1 MTDDTKKILE
11 DLEKR
16 LQEDE
21 LLMDMPESILEEPDE
36 QSVSQVLDQLMTEPA
51 FEDPD
56 QMSVAQGD
64 VEAYHNYSNDYGQ
77 EQQYDDVDM
86 DMEQEYGVEEK
97 PERTVN
103 KQDLLQII
111 LMAIASFLCLGIIGV
126 LIYWIETFLS

>member
-36 QSVSQVLDQLMTEPA
+36 QPVSQVLDQLMTEPA

>member
-16 LQEDE
+16 LQEDD
-21 LLMDMPESILEEPDE
+21 LLTDMPDSILEEPDE
-36 QSVSQVLDQLMTEPA
+36 QSVTQVLDRLMTEPA

-77 EQQYDDVDM
+77 EQEYGDVDM
-86 DMEQEYGVEEK
+86 EQTYGAAEK
-97 PERTVN
+97 PERTAGR
-103 KQDLLQII
+103 QDLIQII
-111 LMAIASFLCLGIIGV
+111 LMAVASFLCLGIIGV
-126 LIYWIETFLS
+126 LIYWIETFLP